1 MLAIYSCSNACTE
14 YGACVSGSAMEYER
28 GGGDDRG
35 KGGPSGPEPRSEA
48 TTFWPTCLH
57 HHLQTEVG
65 WAIPLAQL
73 IEKPHSQGVL
83 LAGSLLDSYQGFEG
97 WKKRW

>member
-35 KGGPSGPEPRSEA
+35 EGGPSGPEPRSEA
-48 TTFWPTCLH
+48 P
-57 HHLQTEVG
+57 
-65 WAIPLAQL
+65 PL
-73 IEKPHSQGVL
+73 
-83 LAGSLLDSYQGFEG
+83 SYSIALPLTHAPYSSHAP
-97 WKKRW
+97 RTRIVN